1 MNRQSLYLLIPCTL
15 SAVLL
20 SLPWL
25 LPHCGAFALVGFV
38 PLLIADAVATQCR
51 LKRFWLL
58 HYYTFVL
65 WNALTTFWV
74 CNATLGGG
82 IFAVLANALQMSVV
96 WGVFRFSKRYFKGP
110 LPYLFLAAMWIAW
123 ERKYFSVDISWPW
136 LTLGNAFAQSTGSIQ
151 WYAFTGTLG
160 GSLWIWAVNLS
171 FFGMIAALSDGGWHR
186 WNNVARAAAVTG
198 VVLVTAGPV
207 VLSKA
212 IYNSYDERSEGS
224 LKVMVAQPSFD
235 PYEKLEH
242 VPQSE
247 QTATLVSLFE
257 KGFAQ
262 HPSDSTGYLLMGP
275 ETFTSDVILNDV
287 WASPT
292 VRSLTAMLD
301 GHKGNA
307 LLFGAASHEFHSS
320 AAPPSPLARKS
331 GDSWVTAH
339 NVAMLFDGSQ
349 TTQIYRKSKLV
360 VGTEL
365 TPYPKIF
372 VPLDEWLAPKFGMY
386 SLMGRDEGQKEVTLL
401 NYGGVPF
408 GSVVCYESIYGE
420 YCTEYVRKGAKFLAV
435 ITNDAWWGD
444 TPGYRQH
451 LSYSCLRAIE
461 TRRDIA
467 RCANTGISGFIN
479 QRGELVDSCA
489 WWEKTVMSGEVNL
502 NSEQTFFVRNGD
514 ITGRVSTLVF
524 LLFAALLVVKAVL
537 ARFSKR

>member
-1 MNRQSLYLLIPCTL
+1 MNRQSLYLLMPCTL

-58 HYYTFVL
+58 HYFTFVL

-96 WGVFRFSKRYFKGP
+96 WGIFRFSKKYFKGP

-123 ERKYFSVDISWPW
+123 ERRYFSVDISWPW

-151 WYAFTGTLG
+151 WYEFTGTLG

-171 FFGMIAALSDGGWHR
+171 FFGMTAALSGGAWHR
-186 WNNVARAAAVTG
+186 WNNVARAAALTG

-207 VLSKA
+207 ILSKA
-212 IYNSYDERSEGS
+212 IYNGYEERSEGS
-224 LKVMVAQPSFD
+224 LKVMIAQPSFD

-262 HPSDSTGYLLMGP
+262 HPSDSTGYLLIGP
-275 ETFTSDVILNDV
+275 ETFTSDVVLNDV
-287 WASPT
+287 WSSPT
-292 VRSLTAMLD
+292 VHSLSVMLD
-301 GHKGNA
+301 AHKRNA

-320 AAPPSPLARKS
+320 AAPPSPLARRS
-331 GDSWVTAH
+331 GDYWVTAH
-339 NVAMLFDGSQ
+339 NVAMLFDGSK
-349 TTQIYRKSKLV
+349 TPQIYRKSKLV

-401 NYGGVPF
+401 NYDGVPF

-467 RCANTGISGFIN
+467 RCANTGISGFVN

-502 NSEQTFFVRNGD
+502 NSRQTFFVRNGD

-524 LLFAALLVVKAVL
+524 LLFAALLVVKAIL
-537 ARFSKR
+537 SRISKR